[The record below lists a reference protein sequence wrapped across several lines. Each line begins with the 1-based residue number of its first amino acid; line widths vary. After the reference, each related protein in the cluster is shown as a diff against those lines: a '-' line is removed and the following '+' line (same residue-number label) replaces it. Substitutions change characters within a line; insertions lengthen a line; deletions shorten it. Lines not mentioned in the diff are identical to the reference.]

1 MRIEPIQ
8 AKYIDD
14 SIQVVKQA
22 FATAEHSD
30 GDEFQLISRL
40 RDSDDYHSEYDAIAL
55 NDDNQVIGHAMLSEA
70 MVGNTPIFVL
80 APLAVLPKYQKQGV
94 GSALITYL
102 EVTAG
107 EDMRR
112 AISILGDP
120 AYYGRFGY
128 QPASDYNI
136 TPPAG
141 IPAEYFMIKP
151 LFDGALAKVSGELK
165 YAAEFNLD

>member
-8 AKYIDD
+8 SQYL
-14 SIQVVKQA
+14 SESCQVITEA
-22 FATAEHSD
+22 FAHAEHTD
-30 GDEFQLISRL
+30 GDEADLVLRL
-40 RDSDDYHSEYDAIAL
+40 RESKDYHPEYDAIAL
-55 NDDNQVIGHAMLSEA
+55 NDDGQVIGYAMMSQALI
-70 MVGNTPIFVL
+70 GKTPIFVL
-80 APLAVLPKYQKQGV
+80 APLAVLPDDQNQGV

-112 AISILGDP
+112 AISVLGDP

-128 QPASDYNI
+128 RLAADFNI

-141 IPAEYFMIKP
+141 IPAEYFLIKP
-151 LFDGALAKVSGELK
+151 LFDGALANVSGELQ
-165 YAAEFNLD
+165 YAPEFNLD